1 MKRGKKAAIA
11 ATTKPV
17 LKETKINVDE
27 DSWKNFGDS
36 DDEIKINNGSDDDN
50 DAHVNTEVM
59 ALADSDEDEDSLPQD
74 SSRWDRIRDKK
85 LAELERQSKSWGKL
99 REDYYDADNASEY
112 NKDEQEM
119 VERIEEREAI
129 KIQREQAKA
138 LSEHD
143 FGLADVLAAAKK
155 TSGAAAGAAAGKKSA
170 KAAAAAAAAAGGD
183 LTKDEKVR
191 QVIADSPELLA
202 LLDEYTTRVKELRV
216 EVQPLLERVR
226 AAAAAGVAGAT
237 DLATKDGIS
246 FLELK
251 HQLLVSYCVNLAF
264 YLLLRTEGRSVASH
278 PVVKRLVHIRV
289 TLEKMRPVDK
299 QLRYQVQ
306 KLLKAGALGAGSNTT
321 VADAAAAAAA
331 AAAAVPATG
340 AAMLGYKPSLAAM
353 AATVTAGKKS
363 GKKALSALG
372 DGGSDE
378 EMGSDDEAAAGTAS
392 RGSRLLGAAAIA
404 HDTAMAK
411 LAGRAAA
418 EKERRARRAAGSQLI
433 QELRRE
439 MSDRPEEETTGALRL
454 AKLDQFDK
462 DRREFEEAH
471 YMRLNDT
478 KESKKRRKQA
488 EQISVMDAFDDFAD
502 LNEIVH
508 VEKRA
513 RADAERNAR
522 ALAELRARRPGQIGD
537 GLSDDDGGD
546 DDGDDDGY
554 ENDRGAGGGAHTQE
568 DFNDA
573 DTQYYEA
580 LKEAAAQRSASAKT
594 KQLLAEAE
602 YEIKHDERDLAEQ
615 GERRHIGAEIMKNR
629 GLIVNRPSKYKS
641 VRTQSR
647 HRASVAEGKAKSQVQ
662 RYKGKQ
668 GDEYSGESRGINKN
682 VVRSHRFAK

>member
-353 AATVTAGKKS
+353 A
-363 GKKALSALG
+363 
-372 DGGSDE
+372 
-378 EMGSDDEAAAGTAS
+378 
-392 RGSRLLGAAAIA
+392 
-404 HDTAMAK
+404 K